1 MSKTI
6 RYNLKKMIVIMTL
19 LSFVMFSCRFYFN
32 TTKDNITID
41 ATEKSI
47 TNGKNLTYNVC
58 GGCHYDDKVKK
69 FIGRPL
75 NDLPKIGGKLYSANL
90 TQSKTDGIPIKYSDT
105 ELFYLLKTGIAKS
118 GKFMPYMMKPMMADE
133 DINDIIAYLRS
144 SDRAVAAA
152 DTTVGI
158 SHINFI
164 GKTGIRIASKPQ
176 PYIKG
181 IQRPDENNDTA
192 YGRYIVAVV
201 GCYLCHSKKVLGLDY
216 SEPTKSKG
224 YMEGGM
230 KLKSAESKKIHSP
243 NLTPDNETGIGT
255 YDLPAF
261 TKAVREGINKEGRS
275 LRPPMDKFSHLTDKQ
290 VKAIFAYLKT
300 LSPVNH
306 KIKNS

>member
-6 RYNLKKMIVIMTL
+6 RYNLKKIVVIITF
-19 LSFVMFSCRFYFN
+19 LSFVMLSCRFYFN

-41 ATEKSI
+41 PAQISI
-47 TNGKNLTYNVC
+47 ANGKNLTYNVC
-58 GGCHYDDKVKK
+58 GGCHYNAEVKK

-90 TQSKTDGIPIKYSDT
+90 TQSKTDGIPVKYSDT

-133 DINDIIAYLRS
+133 DIKDIIAYLRS
-144 SDRAVAAA
+144 NDPAVTAA

-176 PYIKG
+176 PYTKG

-192 YGRYIVAVV
+192 YGRYVVAVV

-216 SEPTKSKG
+216 SVPTRSKG

-230 KLKSAESKKIHSP
+230 KLKSVESKKIYSA
-243 NLTPDNETGIGT
+243 NLTPDKETGIGS
-255 YDLPAF
+255 YDLAAF
-261 TKAVREGINKEGRS
+261 TKAVREGINAEGKP

-300 LSPVNH
+300 LTPVNH
-306 KIKNS
+306 KVKNS